1 MIIRIWDEH
10 AESARMLI
18 GLQITIQYHFQIY
31 IYIYITYIYR
41 TLTPMCMV
49 YTFKS
54 PVQGFINIASHLYW
68 LFVMSSQH
76 RSFIEVVAS
85 PARL

>member
-31 IYIYITYIYR
+31 IYIYIHNIYIY
-41 TLTPMCMV
+41 
-49 YTFKS
+49 
-54 PVQGFINIASHLYW
+54 
-68 LFVMSSQH
+68 
-76 RSFIEVVAS
+76 IE
-85 PARL
+85 L